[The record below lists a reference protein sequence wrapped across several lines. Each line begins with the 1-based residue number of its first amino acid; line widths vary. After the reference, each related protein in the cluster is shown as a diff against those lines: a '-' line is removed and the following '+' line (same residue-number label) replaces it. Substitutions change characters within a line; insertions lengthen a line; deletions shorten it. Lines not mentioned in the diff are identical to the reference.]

1 MDKCLKIIG
10 SVLQEA
16 LIIVNVFVVNFR
28 DSKYMKQ
35 NLLKLKAELDI
46 YNYSR
51 DFDNS
56 LSMTDKQI
64 KENNN
69 TTIRLEQHYQPI

>member
-1 MDKCLKIIG
+1 MG

-56 LSMTDKQI
+56 LSTTDKQI